1 MVDFDFLI
9 QQALEDA
16 ETESGVSADY
26 LASKGHRALISRR
39 GAAERQKKTGLNQ
52 RNTGWR
58 RHEIKFVRDHLGK
71 LGYAE
76 IAERVGRSAQAV
88 KLLQV
93 RRQIPAPS
101 KQTGYLT
108 GQGMAKLMG
117 CDIHSVMLYA
127 KRGMLPFERVPGKR
141 GILRIKK
148 VRVYMWAVNPENWP
162 FFKFENIQDKKLK
175 RLVELARERWDDE
188 WLTPGEAERILGWK
202 MKRMNCLVNSGKISG
217 KRWGN
222 WYFKRSE
229 VERLRKFNNSLV
241 YTHRADDYIRRMLKE
256 GMPVEEIAARM
267 KMTRHSVGCRI
278 GRWLSDE

>member
-1 MVDFDFLI
+1 MVDLDFLI
-9 QQALEDA
+9 NQALEDA
-16 ETESGVSADY
+16 DTESGVGADY

-39 GAAERQKKTGLNQ
+39 EADQKKQTMTNR
-52 RNTGWR
+52 RNPNWR
-58 RHEIKFVRDHLGK
+58 RHEVKFVRDHLGEM
-71 LGYAE
+71 GYAE
-76 IAERVGRSAQAV
+76 ISQQLGRSVIAV

-101 KQTGYLT
+101 KRPGYLT
-108 GQGMAKLMG
+108 GQGMAKMMG

-127 KRGMLPFERVPGKR
+127 EREMLPFERVPGKQ

-175 RLVELARERWDDE
+175 RLVKLARERWDDE
-188 WLTPGEAERILGWK
+188 WLSPGEAERMLGWTK
-202 MKRMNCLVNSGKISG
+202 KRMNYLVNDGRISG

-222 WYFKRSE
+222 WHFKRSD
-229 VERLRKFNNSLV
+229 VERLRKYNNSLV
-241 YTHRADDYIRRMLKE
+241 YTYRADDYIRRMLKE